1 MERRSAAK
9 RRHVYADLNS
19 PDATS
24 TVTSPTF
31 SAFIPNPPQ
40 NDRTAHRS
48 NEPPNPPVVNLSIP
62 PAYQQP
68 FHRAAVNLG
77 SGSAGDRSQESRG
90 RLVDHAV
97 RNGRKWY
104 RQLALGVSDAL
115 RIQSSLNLVSSD
127 KELVSTG
134 QHDLSAA
141 RSSTNADPHGHRPQA
156 YQLDMPIINLR
167 L

>member
-24 TVTSPTF
+24 TLTSPTF

-40 NDRTAHRS
+40 NDKAVHQRT
-48 NEPPNPPVVNLSIP
+48 NETPPSNPPAVNLSIP

-68 FHRAAVNLG
+68 FYRTTAVNH
-77 SGSAGDRSQESRG
+77 GSASAGRSQESRG
-90 RLVDHAV
+90 KVVDLAI

-104 RQLALGVSDAL
+104 RQLVLGVGDAL
-115 RIQSSLNLVSSD
+115 RIQSSLNLVS
-127 KELVSTG
+127 
-134 QHDLSAA
+134 
-141 RSSTNADPHGHRPQA
+141 R
-156 YQLDMPIINLR
+156 
-167 L
+167 